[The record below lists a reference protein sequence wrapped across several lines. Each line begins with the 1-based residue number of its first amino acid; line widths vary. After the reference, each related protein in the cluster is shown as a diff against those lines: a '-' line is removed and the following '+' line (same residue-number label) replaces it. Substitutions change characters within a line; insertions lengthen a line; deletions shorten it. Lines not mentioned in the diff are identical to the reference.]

1 MDLIP
6 QIQVSTRE
14 APAARAQQT
23 PVDTEATRATIAGE
37 DAQAD
42 QTQDVTVP
50 DAGPAQVETQPAEE
64 PQLPQTIPF
73 LGYVTTPVLNRS
85 TQHSPLSPVWVFKEG
100 SAITITIIVTS
111 GDRFLTSPIVE
122 LIVGSSDK
130 RTAMTA
136 HQALLLESSLLSDH
150 VKAFDDGPR
159 RIELPDDDVESF
171 GYFLQYLYTRD
182 YSPSET
188 GAAEGADDSGEQLLK
203 HARVY
208 TLAEKLG
215 ISTLKSLAHF
225 KIHRINSTPR
235 GELEYARYVYANTKS
250 DDVTI
255 RKPVSNFWGMRSH
268 ILRHEAEEEFR
279 QLCLDVPQ
287 FCFDV
292 LSVVLDQREKR
303 AQDAAETKFAVRGS
317 GRKRLHSGL

>member
-6 QIQVSTRE
+6 QVQVSTRE
-14 APAARAQQT
+14 EPAARAQQT
-23 PVDTEATRATIAGE
+23 PVDEVTMASMGGK

-50 DAGPAQVETQPAEE
+50 DAGPAEAKTQPADE
-64 PQLPQTIPF
+64 PQHPKPIPF
-73 LGYVTTPVLNRS
+73 L
-85 TQHSPLSPVWVFKEG
+85 E
-100 SAITITIIVTS
+100 
-111 GDRFLTSPIVE
+111 FLTSPIVE

-130 RTAMTA
+130 KTVMTA
-136 HQALLLESSLLSDH
+136 HQALLLESPLLSEY

-159 RIELPDDDVESF
+159 RIELPDDDVEAF

-182 YSPSET
+182 YYPSET
-188 GAAEGADDSGEQLLK
+188 GAGKEADDSGEQLLK

-215 ISTLKSLAHF
+215 IPTLKSLAHS
-225 KIHRINSTPR
+225 KIHRINSTSR
-235 GELEYARYVYANTKS
+235 AELEYARYVYANTKS

-268 ILRHEAEEEFR
+268 VLRHEVEEEFR

-303 AQDAAETKFAVRGS
+303 AQDTAETESPVRGS
-317 GRKRLHSGL
+317 GRKRLRSGI

>member
-1 MDLIP
+1 MDLIT
-6 QIQVSTRE
+6 QVQVSTRE
-14 APAARAQQT
+14 ASAARAQQT
-23 PVDTEATRATIAGE
+23 PVDTKATRAPIARE
-37 DAQAD
+37 DAQAN
-42 QTQDVTVP
+42 QTQDITVP
-50 DAGPAQVETQPAEE
+50 DAGPAEAETQPAEE
-64 PQLPQTIPF
+64 LQLPKPIPF
-73 LGYVTTPVLNRS
+73 L
-85 TQHSPLSPVWVFKEG
+85 E
-100 SAITITIIVTS
+100 
-111 GDRFLTSPIVE
+111 FLTSPIVE

-136 HQALLLESSLLSDH
+136 HQALLLESPLLSDH

-159 RIELPDDDVESF
+159 RIELPDDDVEAF

-188 GAAEGADDSGEQLLK
+188 GAAEGTDDSGEQLLK

-215 ISTLKSLAHF
+215 IPTLKSLAHS
-225 KIHRINSTPR
+225 KIHRINSTSR

-255 RKPVSNFWGMRSH
+255 RKPVSNFWGRRSH
-268 ILRHEAEEEFR
+268 ILRHEVEEEFR

-292 LSVVLDQREKR
+292 LSVVLDQGEKR
-303 AQDAAETKFAVRGS
+303 AQNAAETEFAVRGS
-317 GRKRLHSGL
+317 GRKRLRSDL